1 MEILPQN
8 FSSGPHV
15 SFIPLKNPILSL
27 LKNSVRRNQN
37 FFSGK
42 FRFLETKVGFQ
53 GKKKIQFIEIEFFMK
68 GKTRNSGGEKN
79 GRRLEEK
86 SSFFPLMNIFSCHL
100 SSNIGLFSTPL
111 TWITLLN

>member
-27 LKNSVRRNQN
+27 LKNSVRRNQK
-37 FFSGK
+37 FFRGK

-53 GKKKIQFIEIEFFMK
+53 GKKKNSVY
-68 GKTRNSGGEKN
+68 RN
-79 GRRLEEK
+79 R
-86 SSFFPLMNIFSCHL
+86 IFYEGQNKKL
-100 SSNIGLFSTPL
+100 RG
-111 TWITLLN
+111 